1 MSLPY
6 YDLLDEIL
14 QPTRHNK
21 PELESVLI
29 DRAMKAYRV
38 NKPQAAAILGAMSTL
53 GFSLIQGPPGTGKTK
68 TILGLVGAFISNRGK
83 RATGISVGQSS
94 GQLAPAEKMLV
105 CAPSNAAVDEIAK
118 RLKDG
123 VYDSEGRKFVPKVVR
138 VGAESAVHPSVSDI
152 FLDTLVE
159 KVLGGSN
166 GKTAAGEAQ
175 AKMATARTEL
185 QSLRSERDDKRAE
198 KANVV
203 NNTALL
209 SKLNSE
215 ISRITQRINDLG
227 DQLDRERDKLTQSN
241 RAMET
246 TKRKAR
252 ADILANA
259 DVICS
264 TLSGAGHDYLAS
276 FDFETVIIDEAA
288 QSVEISSLIPLRYNC
303 QRCIMVGGT
312 FCLHAWVVQ
321 FLISC
326 TSCLFRTVRSESIT
340 AHCQIS
346 RSDTRWLQQVSLRAL
361 ACGSPGSHA
370 PAFHTVSYAPRH
382 QHLPEQS
389 FLRVSTVRRSK
400 HGCSNETVV
409 A

>member
-14 QPTRHNK
+14 QPTRHGK
-21 PELESVLI
+21 PEMDAALV

-38 NKPQAAAILGAMSTL
+38 NRPQAAAILGAMSTL

-68 TILGLVGAFISNRGK
+68 TILGLVGAFISNRGH
-83 RATGISVGQSS
+83 RAIITGASLGPGGGS
-94 GQLAPAEKMLV
+94 GSKMLV

-138 VGAESAVHPSVSDI
+138 VGSESAVHSSVTDI

-159 KVLGGSN
+159 KALGGTS

-175 AKMATARTEL
+175 ANLATVRTEL
-185 QSLRSERDDKRAE
+185 QNLRAERDDKRNE
-198 KANVV
+198 KASVV

-215 ISRITQRINDLG
+215 ISGITQRINDLG

-246 TKRKAR
+246 SKRKAR
-252 ADILANA
+252 AEILASA

-264 TLSGAGHDYLAS
+264 TLSGAGHDYLAN

-288 QSVEISSLIPLRYNC
+288 QSVEISSLIPLKYNC

-312 FCLHAWVVQ
+312 YA
-321 FLISC
+321 SC
-326 TSCLFRTVRSESIT
+326 GT
-340 AHCQIS
+340 
-346 RSDTRWLQQVSLRAL
+346 
-361 ACGSPGSHA
+361 
-370 PAFHTVSYAPRH
+370 
-382 QHLPEQS
+382 
-389 FLRVSTVRRSK
+389 
-400 HGCSNETVV
+400 
-409 A
+409 